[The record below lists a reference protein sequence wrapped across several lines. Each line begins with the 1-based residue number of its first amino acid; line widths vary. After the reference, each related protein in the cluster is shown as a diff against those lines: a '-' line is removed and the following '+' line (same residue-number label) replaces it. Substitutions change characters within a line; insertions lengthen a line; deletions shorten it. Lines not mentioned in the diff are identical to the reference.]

1 MILKITQNCSLK
13 RQLNLSNQIKNYK
26 KIVVLA
32 LNWNFMRYIFCFLF
46 FALSFSSCEKQTE
59 SVNYSDDK
67 IMAVKLASPGKP
79 QSDISQKIIKKA
91 SLRFETNDLESTFT
105 QIQKAIITN
114 KGTVQNDSEG
124 KDYDNIYRNLTV
136 RVPSQNFDTFLKSIS
151 EGVSYFERKEISS
164 DDVTEQY
171 IDLNSRLKTKRKL
184 EERYL
189 QILQKATKISEIL
202 EIEKQISTIREEI
215 EAKESQLKY
224 LESRVSESVITI
236 EFYKTIAEKE
246 GVKISYG
253 SKIWIAIKGG
263 FFSLSEFLISLISV
277 WPFIIVF
284 CVLAYFIRKRFKRKK
299 I

>member
-1 MILKITQNCSLK
+1 MRHIFFLYVFFLILISCSKKETDSQDLAIT
-13 RQLNLSNQIKNYK
+13 
-26 KIVVLA
+26 
-32 LNWNFMRYIFCFLF
+32 
-46 FALSFSSCEKQTE
+46 T
-59 SVNYSDDK
+59 
-67 IMAVKLASPGKP
+67 VKLPPAFKTKGESNADYDKADPAAP
-79 QSDISQKIIKKA
+79 RIEQKIIKQA
-91 SLRFETNDLESTFT
+91 SLRFETNDLENTFT
-105 QIQKAIITN
+105 QIQAAIKESGATIQT
-114 KGTVQNDSEG
+114 DSEG
-124 KDYDNIYRNLTV
+124 KDYNTIYRNITV
-136 RVPSQNFDTFLKSIS
+136 KVPSQNFDIFLSNVSKGI
-151 EGVSYFERKEISS
+151 SYFERKDISAE
-164 DDVTEQY
+164 DVTEQY
-171 IDLNSRLKTKRKL
+171 IDLTTRLKTKRKL

-215 EAKESQLKY
+215 EAKEGQLKY
-224 LESRVSESVITI
+224 LESRVSESTVTI

-253 SKIWIAIKGG
+253 SKIWTAIKSG